1 MVVYRKYNLG
11 VTLEMFRWQQIPS
24 GADVPI
30 DDNQLI
36 VTFKMPNNNQNWG
49 KISFG
54 DSGRVYVK
62 SENYAGVGYW
72 KLITQ

>member
-1 MVVYRKYNLG
+1 MYK
-11 VTLEMFRWQQIPS
+11 WQHIPS

-49 KISFG
+49 KISFS
-54 DSGRVYVK
+54 DAGRVYIK
-62 SENYAGVGYW
+62 ADNQYSVGSW
-72 KLITQ
+72 IALQ

>member
-1 MVVYRKYNLG
+1 
-11 VTLEMFRWQQIPS
+11 MFKWKQIPS

-54 DSGRVYVK
+54 DSGRVFIK
-62 SENYAGVGYW
+62 ADNPHGTGSWIA
-72 KLITQ
+72 LQ